1 MNKTGLL
8 RRISFYLSYWGS
20 RTPPWDTGVSP
31 PELLELLRTSP
42 PGRAIDMGCG
52 TGTNAITM
60 ARYGWQVVG
69 IDFVPKAIRKARSKA
84 RQAGAVVDFVY
95 GDVTR
100 LDGIEGSFDLVLDIG
115 CFHGLTDEGRSRYL
129 VNLEKIMKPGSLLL
143 LYVFFRDDETS
154 TKPGVVERDLQEIG
168 QRLNLISRR
177 DGSERGLRLSAWLEF
192 RKE

>member
-1 MNKTGLL
+1 
-8 RRISFYLSYWGS
+8 
-20 RTPPWDTGVSP
+20 
-31 PELLELLRTSP
+31 
-42 PGRAIDMGCG
+42 MGCG

-192 RKE
+192 REE